1 MFQES
6 TISTPVKDDPALK
19 ECEVKDEQELSKSSE
34 TTLRESEIKNQEPS
48 ILSETKKFENLTDSK
63 KENNTLKTQ
72 TQSNE
77 LSSTIETVKSNND
90 RSKEVENTVE
100 DASKE
105 NKNENIEST
114 NDTKIDELVPTIV
127 ENKHNIILDFN
138 EKNVTN
144 IIEQVS
150 NVIPSKVVEDVKT
163 HLNISEEIK
172 LLDATVKNSIQLDNS
187 TAEKYL
193 QVNGDILSVDHES
206 TKQNVDEII
215 ENHIVSNSE
224 DIASKDI
231 EIPNSHNTLLSEDLK
246 DNISTEKENI
256 EITIMI
262 DSESNENLK
271 EKINGNII
279 NQDSISSSSD
289 SETIINSECLQ
300 HEINENGVENN
311 IVQNVVAQP
320 ISVITI
326 QTFDTVDS
334 DCSEAYLTPNE
345 LNDTPKKIFEKI
357 NLNANDHTSIVNDD
371 VMSQLNPSID
381 SNNEVEIPSKN
392 TSEAITEPPMK
403 KGDIEN
409 SEEYDTS
416 VEENIN
422 IPEENVNQVEE
433 TVNTIEENINEV
445 EENDCKVDEQVNN
458 IEENI
463 NKVEKNDCKV
473 DEKVNNIEENINK
486 IEENVNKI
494 EENVDKIEENIVNT
508 NETIHNI
515 DANVVKVIEDVNI
528 VRENY
533 VEIENDKIIENCY
546 KTENGCNED
555 VNNKAGIIY
564 DNC

>member
-1 MFQES
+1 LFQES

-19 ECEVKDEQELSKSSE
+19 ECEVKDEQELSKSSGN
-34 TTLRESEIKNQEPS
+34 TLRESEIKNQKPS
-48 ILSETKKFENLTDSK
+48 ILNETKKIENLTDSK

-72 TQSNE
+72 TPSNE
-77 LSSTIETVKSNND
+77 LSCTIETVKSNNET
-90 RSKEVENTVE
+90 SKEIENTVE

-105 NKNENIEST
+105 NKNENVEPP
-114 NDTKIDELVPTIV
+114 NDTTIDELVPTIV
-127 ENKHNIILDFN
+127 ENKHNIILELN
-138 EKNVTN
+138 EKNETN

-150 NVIPSKVVEDVKT
+150 NAIPSKVVEDVKT

-193 QVNGDILSVDHES
+193 QVNGDILPVDHES
-206 TKQNVDEII
+206 TNQNVDEII

-224 DIASKDI
+224 DIVSKDI
-231 EIPNSHNTLLSEDLK
+231 EIHNSLNTLLSEDLK
-246 DNISTEKENI
+246 DNIITEKENI
-256 EITIMI
+256 EIEIMI

-271 EKINGNII
+271 EKINGNIL
-279 NQDSISSSSD
+279 NQDSISNSSD

-311 IVQNVVAQP
+311 VGKNVVAQP

-345 LNDTPKKIFEKI
+345 VNDTPKKKLEKI

-392 TSEAITEPPMK
+392 TSEAITEQRIK
-403 KGDIEN
+403 KEVIEN

-422 IPEENVNQVEE
+422 ISKENVNQVEE
-433 TVNTIEENINEV
+433 
-445 EENDCKVDEQVNN
+445 KVNN

-463 NKVEKNDCKV
+463 YKVEENDCKV

-486 IEENVNKI
+486 IEENIEKI
-494 EENVDKIEENIVNT
+494 EENTVNT

-515 DANVVKVIEDVNI
+515 DANVVKVIEHVNI
-528 VRENY
+528 VREN
-533 VEIENDKIIENCY
+533 EIEIESDKTIENCY
-546 KTENGCNED
+546 ETENGCNED

-564 DNC
+564 DNCGKVVFSTLKLVLITMLSKDIKYPAT

>member
-19 ECEVKDEQELSKSSE
+19 ECEVKDEQELSKSSGN
-34 TTLRESEIKNQEPS
+34 TLRESEIKNQKPS
-48 ILSETKKFENLTDSK
+48 ILNETKKIENLTDSK

-72 TQSNE
+72 TPSNE
-77 LSSTIETVKSNND
+77 LSCTIETVKSNNET
-90 RSKEVENTVE
+90 SKEIENTVE

-105 NKNENIEST
+105 NKNENVEPP
-114 NDTKIDELVPTIV
+114 NDTTIDELVPTIV
-127 ENKHNIILDFN
+127 ENKHNIILELN
-138 EKNVTN
+138 EKNETN

-150 NVIPSKVVEDVKT
+150 NAIPSKVVEDVKT

-193 QVNGDILSVDHES
+193 QVNGDILPVDHES
-206 TKQNVDEII
+206 TNQNVDEII

-224 DIASKDI
+224 DIVSKDI
-231 EIPNSHNTLLSEDLK
+231 EIHNSLNTLLSEDLK
-246 DNISTEKENI
+246 DNIITEKENI
-256 EITIMI
+256 EIEIMI

-271 EKINGNII
+271 EKINGNIL
-279 NQDSISSSSD
+279 NQDSISNSSD

-311 IVQNVVAQP
+311 VGKNVVAQP

-345 LNDTPKKIFEKI
+345 VNDTPKKKLEKI

-392 TSEAITEPPMK
+392 TSEAITEQRIK
-403 KGDIEN
+403 KEVIEN

-422 IPEENVNQVEE
+422 ISKENVNQVEE
-433 TVNTIEENINEV
+433 
-445 EENDCKVDEQVNN
+445 KVNN

-463 NKVEKNDCKV
+463 YKVEENDCKV

-486 IEENVNKI
+486 IEENIEKI
-494 EENVDKIEENIVNT
+494 EENTVNT

-515 DANVVKVIEDVNI
+515 DANVVKVIEHVNI
-528 VRENY
+528 VREN
-533 VEIENDKIIENCY
+533 EIEIESDKTIENCY
-546 KTENGCNED
+546 ETENGCNED

-564 DNC
+564 DNCGKVVFSTLKLVLITMLSKDIKYPAT